1 MAAFSEIQIRKRI
14 IKEWINRVP
23 AIPISLVRPTLTS
36 DGAGG
41 FVEGTTETLDEQK
54 FGFMPFKRRLT
65 IEHRRDSLVLGEN
78 ETTDIEYVLIGIP
91 GIHDIERG
99 DYFDWTDDDL
109 LKHGRYLVDFVQA
122 RNHDH
127 LQAGIRY
134 RGPGG

>member
-14 IKEWINRVP
+14 IKGWIDRVP
-23 AIPISLVRPTLTS
+23 HIPISLTRPTLAS

-41 FVEGTTETLDEQK
+41 FIEDSTEVLDEQY

-65 IEHRRDSLVLGEN
+65 IEHRRDNLIMGEN
-78 ETTDIEYVLIGIP
+78 ETTDIHYVLIGIP
-91 GIHDIERG
+91 GVHDIERG
-99 DYFDWTDDDL
+99 DYFNWVGDDL
-109 LKHGRYLVDFVQA
+109 LKHGLYLVDFVQA

-134 RGPGG
+134 RGPG